1 MTNSDKTPTFGINS
15 FVRRQTPESEFTHFE
30 RGWKRLLEL
39 VAENFDRAKPG
50 YREGVCLIPVPAEGF
65 FCGIVTLKEGDK
77 LVGEYRARRE
87 GAEPR
92 KTVRVSGPRVR
103 HVGPSAIER
112 GAHPSETYP
121 IPGAGKSRCTHVD
134 VVLYSRETLQE
145 SGEDCTGEDWDVI
158 SVNGR
163 VTEEEM
169 PIAPNTLIANH
180 FELDGGTATGM
191 SPEEFEAA
199 LRKSVLFWKNKA
211 MLAPEG

>member
-1 MTNSDKTPTFGINS
+1 MTNSNKTPTFGINS

-30 RGWKRLLEL
+30 KGWERLLEL

-50 YREGVCLIPVPAEGF
+50 YRKGVCLVPVPADGF
-65 FCGIVTLKEGDK
+65 FCGVVTLEEGDK

-87 GAEPR
+87 GEEPR
-92 KTVRVSGPRVR
+92 KTIRVFRPRVQ
-103 HVGPSAIER
+103 HVDHIS
-112 GAHPSETYP
+112 
-121 IPGAGKSRCTHVD
+121 GAGKSPCTHVD

-145 SGEDCTGEDWDVI
+145 GGEDCTGKDWDVI

-169 PIAPNTLIANH
+169 PIAPDTLIANH

-199 LRKSVLFWKNKA
+199 LRESVLFWKNKA
-211 MLAPEG
+211 MLAPKG